1 MLIKEEKKQ
10 EEMKEEKNPYE
21 WPKSY
26 YMEIDPGKRR
36 QLLEERI
43 REGDEGEDN
52 LLRMEL
58 WDHRYV
64 PLKRSG
70 KKEEKYKDCFMAALM
85 QLLMLSEESSR
96 PLLRKRAEKEISGV
110 LKMLGVDQEAHY
122 TKELLLEEIKHLFL
136 VFAVISMEDKQ
147 YSAVIF
153 GLGKMKKEKIERK
166 LLTDVH
172 KVIYNLPENTGMEE
186 KFSLIVQAGEMALRH
201 LGLDNKYS

>member
-1 MLIKEEKKQ
+1 MQENAMLIKEEKKQ

-85 QLLMLSEESSR
+85 QLLML
-96 PLLRKRAEKEISGV
+96 LRKAAGPFCEKG
-110 LKMLGVDQEAHY
+110 
-122 TKELLLEEIKHLFL
+122 
-136 VFAVISMEDKQ
+136 
-147 YSAVIF
+147 
-153 GLGKMKKEKIERK
+153 RK
-166 LLTDVH
+166 R
-172 KVIYNLPENTGMEE
+172 
-186 KFSLIVQAGEMALRH
+186 KFPAC
-201 LGLDNKYS
+201 

>member
-58 WDHRYV
+58 WANRKIHIFLR
-64 PLKRSG
+64 
-70 KKEEKYKDCFMAALM
+70 F
-85 QLLMLSEESSR
+85 LSQSFYN
-96 PLLRKRAEKEISGV
+96 ISG
-110 LKMLGVDQEAHY
+110 
-122 TKELLLEEIKHLFL
+122 IIFL
-136 VFAVISMEDKQ
+136 TF
-147 YSAVIF
+147 
-153 GLGKMKKEKIERK
+153 
-166 LLTDVH
+166 
-172 KVIYNLPENTGMEE
+172 
-186 KFSLIVQAGEMALRH
+186 IV
-201 LGLDNKYS
+201 